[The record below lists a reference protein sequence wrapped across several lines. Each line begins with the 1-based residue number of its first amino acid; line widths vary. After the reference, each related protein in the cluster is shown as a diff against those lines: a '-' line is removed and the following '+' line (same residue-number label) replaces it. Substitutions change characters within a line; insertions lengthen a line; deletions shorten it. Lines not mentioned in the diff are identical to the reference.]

1 MKTLNLVTNAVLGAV
16 FSMMSVQ
23 SWAQT
28 AAARPFSA
36 AEVYTVQQASGAP
49 TIALGGTVIPYK
61 EVTLAA
67 QVPGRVKFLAGIEGD
82 RFKGDDLLVAIDD
95 TELLAKRNAAAAQY
109 GSAETQMRN
118 AGVQYSRELWS
129 PKSKTPPGGMGL
141 PNLFDQMFTGK
152 MEDFMGER
160 NRDAER
166 AADLFASTSQI
177 DQARNALLQASAE
190 IQAID
195 AKLRDARSM
204 SPFAGIIMKK
214 FVEVGDTVQPGQP
227 LLVFADVTYLQI
239 EVDVPSQLSSG
250 LKRGMMLDAEL
261 DADGRIIPT
270 RVAQIYPMAD
280 AQRHTVKV
288 KFDLPQN
295 FSAPGMYAKVRIPD
309 FQAPSRAYPV
319 IPKSAVRYNGSLPG
333 AYVVSDKGEP
343 QLRLIR
349 VGEDLGSGYIS
360 VLSGLQAGERILLNP
375 NSAVSSGW
383 ASTGAQNK

>member
-1 MKTLNLVTNAVLGAV
+1 MKKLNLVASLLSTTLVLA
-16 FSMMSVQ
+16 SVQ
-23 SWAQT
+23 SWAQ
-28 AAARPFSA
+28 AVPAQPVSA
-36 AEVYTVQQASGAP
+36 ADIYTVQQASGAP

-95 TELLAKRNAAAAQY
+95 TELLAKRNAIMAQY
-109 GSAETQMRN
+109 ASAESQLRN

-129 PKSKTPPGGMGL
+129 PKSKTSPGGMGI

-160 NRDAER
+160 NRDADR

-177 DQARNALLQASAE
+177 DQARNALMQTSAE

-204 SPFAGIIMKK
+204 SPFSGIIMKK

-261 DADGRIIPT
+261 DADGRVIPA

-295 FSAPGMYAKVRIPD
+295 FSAPGMYAKVRVPD

-333 AYVVSDKGEP
+333 AYVVSDKGTP

-383 ASTGAQNK
+383 ASSGTQK

>member
-1 MKTLNLVTNAVLGAV
+1 MKTLGAVLGALL
-16 FSMMSVQ
+16 SLGSVQ

-28 AAARPFSA
+28 VNQRPFSA
-36 AEVYTVQQASGAP
+36 ADIYTVQQASGAP
-49 TIALGGTVIPYK
+49 TISLGGTVIPYK
-61 EVTLAA
+61 EVTLSA

-82 RFKGDDLLVAIDD
+82 AFKSDDLLVAIDD

-109 GSAETQMRN
+109 ASAETQLRN

-129 PKSKTPPGGMGL
+129 PKSKSTVGGMGV

-160 NRDAER
+160 NRDADR

-177 DQARNALLQASAE
+177 DQARNALMQASAE

-195 AKLRDARSM
+195 AKLRDARSLA
-204 SPFAGIIMKK
+204 PFAGVIMKK
-214 FVEVGDTVQPGQP
+214 FVEVGDTLQPGQP

-239 EVDVPSQLSSG
+239 EVDVPSQLSGG

-295 FSAPGMYAKVRIPD
+295 FSAPGMYAKVRVPD

-333 AYVVSDKGEP
+333 AYVVSNTGEP

-383 ASTGAQNK
+383 ASTGTQK